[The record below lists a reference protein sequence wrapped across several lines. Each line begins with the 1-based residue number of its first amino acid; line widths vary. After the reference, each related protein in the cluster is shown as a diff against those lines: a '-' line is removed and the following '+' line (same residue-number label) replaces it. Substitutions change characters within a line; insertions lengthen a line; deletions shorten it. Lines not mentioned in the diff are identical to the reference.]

1 MANKITKKD
10 YFKMAIAETSNPELI
25 AFFNHEIELLEKKNS
40 GTRKPDAK
48 QVANENLRN
57 EILSFM
63 EDGKAYTVTEI
74 QKAFNIESN
83 QRASALIRQLKDA
96 CLVTRTVEKGKAYFT
111 KAQEDLKK
119 SSQKPLDK
127 ITKMVYYK
135 SVKREVLPNF
145 LSLPLINQLR
155 CLYSPLRSWLMSGQ
169 TSPTKAPFPPLGAF
183 CFELPGAGRCRPE
196 FHYTILSAICQAKI

>member
-1 MANKITKKD
+1 MANKMTKKD

-74 QKAFNIESN
+74 QKAFGIESN

-96 CLVTRTVEKGKAYFT
+96 CLVVRTVEKGKAYFT
-111 KAQEDLKK
+111 KA
-119 SSQKPLDK
+119 
-127 ITKMVYYK
+127 
-135 SVKREVLPNF
+135 
-145 LSLPLINQLR
+145 
-155 CLYSPLRSWLMSGQ
+155 
-169 TSPTKAPFPPLGAF
+169 
-183 CFELPGAGRCRPE
+183 
-196 FHYTILSAICQAKI
+196 